1 MDLSRQMS
9 EEEIR
14 EAIDEEILKEGK
26 ARYLSLDTKTLLRK
40 EVYHAIRELG
50 ILQDLIDD
58 PDITEI
64 MVNGTEPVFV
74 EKEGRITQLAV
85 SFESREKLNQVVQ
98 QIVSQCNR
106 VINEASPI
114 VDARLRDGSRVS
126 AVLAPIALNGPILT
140 IRRFPKEA
148 ITMEQ
153 LISGNSITREAAEFL
168 KKLVQAGY
176 NILVSGGTGSGK
188 TTLLMCC
195 PDLFRKWRE

>member
-98 QIVSQCNR
+98 QIVS
-106 VINEASPI
+106 
-114 VDARLRDGSRVS
+114 
-126 AVLAPIALNGPILT
+126 
-140 IRRFPKEA
+140 
-148 ITMEQ
+148 
-153 LISGNSITREAAEFL
+153 
-168 KKLVQAGY
+168 
-176 NILVSGGTGSGK
+176 
-188 TTLLMCC
+188 
-195 PDLFRKWRE
+195 